1 MQHNGKET
9 ADKLVIDYQNKK
21 IYNVFRVLEDKE
33 DADYG
38 IEYRSCPECI

>member
-21 IYNVFRVLEDKE
+21 IYNVFIYAE
-33 DADYG
+33 
-38 IEYRSCPECI
+38 II